1 MCIGG
6 RWLSKGSLHR
16 DSTQC
21 GLGEDARIF
30 VCAGNVLGHAGATIY
45 NLFFVDTSSF
55 RLLPRLPNPEGK
67 DPS

>member
-6 RWLSKGSLHR
+6 RWTQKVP
-16 DSTQC
+16 STVIQRSVASEKK
-21 GLGEDARIF
+21 LES
-30 VCAGNVLGHAGATIY
+30 GNVLGHAGATIY

-55 RLLPRLPNPEGK
+55 RPLPRLPNPEGK